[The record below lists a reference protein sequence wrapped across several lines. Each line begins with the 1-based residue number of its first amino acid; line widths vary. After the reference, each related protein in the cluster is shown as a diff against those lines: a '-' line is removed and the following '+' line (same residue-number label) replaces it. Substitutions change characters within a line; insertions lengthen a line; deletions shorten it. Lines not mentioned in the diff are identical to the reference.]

1 MQNRN
6 YILDEIA
13 GLLIIYMIVYHI
25 MQWAG
30 LQNSEG
36 MQIMSY
42 LNFFMPWFFYKGGV
56 FFKKNDMQSML
67 SKSFNRLLMPYIL
80 WSMVGVAVFGFISC
94 YIYHTHTIFEYIKM
108 NIYQLATE
116 GCVPG
121 NLPLWFLLA
130 LFAVRII
137 INECM
142 IRNIHVIVPT
152 LAGICISAFLHF
164 FNISLPHYIN
174 NISSGVFF
182 FGMAILLKNAS
193 QENSIKIV
201 SIILFVLLS
210 IISKPIVDIRDNTLL
225 DGYYMLWPLWSIVGI
240 ITINTLFEY
249 IHKIIKSPISPLFF
263 IGKHSLAFYV
273 IHWPIIM
280 VIFRLIIEHT

>member
-182 FGMAILLKNAS
+182 F
-193 QENSIKIV
+193 
-201 SIILFVLLS
+201 
-210 IISKPIVDIRDNTLL
+210 D
-225 DGYYMLWPLWSIVGI
+225 YMLWPLWSIVGI